1 MLELAGNASKD
12 LKVKRITPRHLQLA
26 IRGDEELDSLIK
38 ATIAGG
44 GKRGR
49 GAPPLLPLAVRRG
62 RRVFWG
68 RIQPGSPAR
77 SLWAGIRSDG
87 RCWGAAESSPL
98 SSGLPRCRSSRAVGL
113 FLFVFPH
120 PGFPRCVASGMPALL
135 RAGRV
140 PDLLRSSHH
149 LSERLLL
156 GQPRSF
162 PKRGPQSSASL
173 PQTPRPLAWG
183 ELPPPPGRQIYG
195 GTGGKRE
202 FPAAKHV
209 VTPAAALTRCS
220 PRRRDPPHPQV
231 SDREE
236 GTAENR
242 VKES

>member
-1 MLELAGNASKD
+1 SWQGQRQGQGQGGVPLPESRAAVPSGPHPQALEDPHYEPRASGRHAAVYSAAILEYLTAEVLELAGNASKD

-113 FLFVFPH
+113 FLFVFSP
-120 PGFPRCVASGMPALL
+120 SGLSQVRGERHACPAAC
-135 RAGRV
+135 REG
-140 PDLLRSSHH
+140 
-149 LSERLLL
+149 
-156 GQPRSF
+156 PRS
-162 PKRGPQSSASL
+162 PAILAP
-173 PQTPRPLAWG
+173 PL
-183 ELPPPPGRQIYG
+183 
-195 GTGGKRE
+195 
-202 FPAAKHV
+202 
-209 VTPAAALTRCS
+209 
-220 PRRRDPPHPQV
+220 
-231 SDREE
+231 
-236 GTAENR
+236 
-242 VKES
+242 